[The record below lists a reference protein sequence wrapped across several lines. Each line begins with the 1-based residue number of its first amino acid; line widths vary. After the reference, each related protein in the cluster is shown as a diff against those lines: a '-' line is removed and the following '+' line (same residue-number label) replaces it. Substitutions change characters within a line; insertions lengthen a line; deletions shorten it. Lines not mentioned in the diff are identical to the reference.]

1 MKWSRA
7 LQLLSYR
14 FGINDSLVSRLNRV
28 IFMLPCQLNFLSFP
42 DSRDAEI
49 NENFT
54 RKLSK
59 SERLQSGYRL

>member
-1 MKWSRA
+1 
-7 LQLLSYR
+7 
-14 FGINDSLVSRLNRV
+14 
-28 IFMLPCQLNFLSFP
+28 MLPCQLNFLSFP

-59 SERLQSGYRL
+59 SVNDFKVVIDFKNAPFGLKIYSWRVLKRLG